1 MDFDERRNKAKK
13 DDFGAN
19 VSPLFPQPKKSGETR
34 ETKWENKNKKNMIT
48 SAIVFDH
55 RMRTSQG
62 MEGPLEVRVTVN
74 RKPYYI
80 QTGVRVRARQWQF
93 DKVVNHPQANAL
105 NERLGI
111 LLDKIMGIVNKCIE
125 TGRDI
130 DIASVRRQAWQTVHT
145 QNAIEWMRK
154 EVTQLPVTYGTIKH
168 YMSVIKRLEEFGRI
182 TDWSDV
188 TADNIYKFDAFIR
201 RNVKGRGVHITTGSV
216 YNYHKCLKALLSRAE
231 KSELIPSNPY
241 NRLRGEFSRG
251 EKQSTEYLNEEE
263 MEKIQ
268 KFEPAPGSFLERA
281 RDLFIFQMFTGL
293 SFSDMMAFDI
303 TAYKKVKGKWC
314 IIASRIKTGVAYVN
328 QLLPPAVE
336 VLQRYDMNL
345 PKMTNQVYNRDL
357 KLLGMACG
365 ITIPLHSH
373 LARHT
378 FATFMLRNGAKIE
391 NVSRMLGHT
400 NIKQTQRYAK
410 VLAESVHEDFEMIAN
425 KINKIKKKKV

>member
-1 MDFDERRNKAKK
+1 MFTHCLPIEKK
-13 DDFGAN
+13 VGKQGKQAR
-19 VSPLFPQPKKSGETR
+19 G
-34 ETKWENKNKKNMIT
+34 NKNRKDMIT

-55 RMRTSQG
+55 RNRSKDG
-62 MEGPLEVRVTVN
+62 AEGPLEVRVTVN

-80 QTGVRVRARQWQF
+80 QTGVRIRAHQWQF
-93 DKVVNHPQANAL
+93 DKVVDHPQANAL
-105 NERLGI
+105 NERLSI

-125 TGRDI
+125 TGQDI
-130 DIASVRRQAWQTVHT
+130 DIASVRRQAWQTVHKQT
-145 QNAIEWMRK
+145 AIEWMRK
-154 EVTQLPVTYGTIKH
+154 EVTQLPVTYGTMKH
-168 YMSVIKRLEEFGRI
+168 YMSAINRLEEFGCI
-182 TDWSDV
+182 SDWSDF
-188 TADNIYKFDAFIR
+188 TAENIYKFDAFVR
-201 RNVKGRGVHITTGSV
+201 RLRGRGVRITIGSA

-231 KSELIPSNPY
+231 KSELISSNPY

-251 EKQSTEYLNEEE
+251 EKQSTEYLTEDE
-263 MEKIQ
+263 MAKIQ
-268 KFEPAPGSFLERA
+268 KFKPVHGSFMERA

-303 TAYKKVKGKWC
+303 SEYKKVKGKWC
-314 IIASRIKTGVAYVN
+314 IIASRIKTGVPYVN
-328 QLLPPAVE
+328 QLLPPAVD
-336 VLQRYDMNL
+336 VLKRYDMTL
-345 PKMTNQVYNRDL
+345 PKMTNQVYNREL

-410 VLAESVHEDFEMIAN
+410 VLAESVHEDFDMIAN
-425 KINKIKKKKV
+425 KINNNKKKKV

>member
-1 MDFDERRNKAKK
+1 M
-13 DDFGAN
+13 
-19 VSPLFPQPKKSGETR
+19 FPQLKNGGETR
-34 ETKWENKNKKNMIT
+34 GTKRGNKNKEDMIT

-55 RMRTSQG
+55 RMRTTQG

-80 QTGVRVRARQWQF
+80 QTGVRVRAHQWQF
-93 DKVVNHPQANAL
+93 DKVVDHPQANAL
-105 NERLGI
+105 NERLSI
-111 LLDKIMGIVNKCIE
+111 LFDKIMGIVNKCIE
-125 TGRDI
+125 TGQDI
-130 DIASVRRQAWQTVHT
+130 DIASVRRQAWQTVHKQT
-145 QNAIEWMRK
+145 AIEWMRK
-154 EVTQLPVTYGTIKH
+154 EVTQLPVTYGTMKH
-168 YMSVIKRLEEFGRI
+168 YMSAIKRLEEFGRI
-182 TDWSDV
+182 TDWSDF
-188 TADNIYKFDAFIR
+188 TAENIYKFDAFVR
-201 RNVKGRGVHITTGSV
+201 RLRGRGVRITIGSA

-231 KSELIPSNPY
+231 KSELISSNPY

-251 EKQSTEYLNEEE
+251 EKQSTEYLTEDE
-263 MEKIQ
+263 MAKIQ
-268 KFEPAPGSFLERA
+268 KFKPAPGSFMERA

-303 TAYKKVKGKWC
+303 SEYKKVKGKWC
-314 IIASRIKTGVAYVN
+314 IIASRIKTGVPYVN
-328 QLLPPAVE
+328 QLLPPAVD
-336 VLQRYDMNL
+336 VLERYEMTL
-345 PKMTNQVYNRDL
+345 PKMTNQVYNREL

-410 VLAESVHEDFEMIAN
+410 VLAESVHEDFDMIAN
-425 KINKIKKKKV
+425 KINNNKKKKV